1 VSIQPFSNSH
11 VRQGKAATYAIWI
24 WSTGADAHGVT
35 VSANVRHIANVSA
48 ARFTVCPQASG
59 ALCTVGD
66 LPTGQ
71 SDELLAS
78 VNVAR
83 SAAPGAKVTLTATVH
98 GSSAASFNATAT
110 VLITS
115 APPRASGQPS
125 PTQPASTLPALPG
138 SMTSLPGS
146 VTSLPGSVT
155 SLPGS
160 VTSLPGLGTSPQN
173 PGTLFPKV
181 SPGTSA
187 KPSSPATGHATGRP
201 SRISAVTASAT
212 LPLDPR
218 LIGGQLA
225 GLAVLAS
232 AIAIA
237 IARLSLRAPRPQNS
251 KTTGQ

>member
-1 VSIQPFSNSH
+1 
-11 VRQGKAATYAIWI
+11 
-24 WSTGADAHGVT
+24 
-35 VSANVRHIANVSA
+35 VSA

-59 ALCTVGD
+59 SVCTVGD

-83 SAAPGAKVTLTATVH
+83 SAAPGAKVTLTATVR
-98 GSSAASFNATAT
+98 GTRAASFNATAT

-115 APPRASGQPS
+115 APPGSSSRPS
-125 PTQPASTLPALPG
+125 PTQPPSTVPPLPG
-138 SMTSLPGS
+138 STVDVPPLPG
-146 VTSLPGSVT
+146 G
-155 SLPGS
+155 

-173 PGTLFPKV
+173 PGTLFPTV
-181 SPGTSA
+181 SPGKSS
-187 KPSSPATGHATGRP
+187 KPSSPAAGAATGRP
-201 SRISAVTASAT
+201 RHITAVTASAT